1 MGTFTIRLAE
11 LVALDFDLG
20 LKTED
25 YPIFDED
32 HRADLNTRIIDHYAL
47 YEIGHETPEMF
58 RFALNRKLREIM
70 PYYNKLYESEKIQ
83 FDPLSTME
91 YTDDT
96 TSENTVNSNSE
107 QSSHN
112 TNGVTAKSR
121 SVQSELP
128 QVHLSGNEDY
138 ATSAGDATSQTDTT
152 GDGTATSTGTDSANG
167 TVSHATKGRQGPAAS
182 LLMNYRNSL
191 LNIDMMVVQEC
202 AELFMGVVQT
212 SDDYTT
218 SERFWQ

>member
-1 MGTFTIRLAE
+1 MSTFTIRLAE
-11 LVALDFDLG
+11 LIDAGFDLG
-20 LKTED
+20 MTSTD

-32 HRADLNTRIIDHYAL
+32 HRADLNTRIVDHYAL
-47 YEIGHETPEMF
+47 YEIGHETPQMF

-83 FDPLSTME
+83 FDPLSTMD

-96 TSENTVNSNSE
+96 TSDSTSSTTSE
-107 QSSHN
+107 QASHN
-112 TNGVTAKSR
+112 TNTANAKAR
-121 SVQSELP
+121 SVNSELP
-128 QVHLSGNEDY
+128 QVHLSPDEDY
-138 ATSAGDATSQTDTT
+138 ASSGADSTSETT
-152 GDGTATSTGTDSANG
+152 TAGDGTVTGTDNGSVNG

-218 SERFWQ
+218 NERFWQ

>member
-1 MGTFTIRLAE
+1 MPVVTIRLID
-11 LVALDFDLG
+11 LIDSGFDLG
-20 LKTED
+20 MTSDD
-25 YPIFDED
+25 YPIHSEA

-83 FDPLSTME
+83 FDPLTTMDF
-91 YTDDT
+91 TDDT
-96 TSENTVNSNSE
+96 TSDSTSNSNSS
-107 QSSHN
+107 QTSHN
-112 TNGVTAKSR
+112 TNDVASKSR
-121 SVQSELP
+121 TVSSELP
-128 QVHLSGNEDY
+128 QVELSPNEDY
-138 ATSAGDATSQTDTT
+138 ASSAADSNSDTTTT
-152 GDGTATSTGTDSANG
+152 GDGTASSTDTGTVNG